1 VGPGTTVASRRTAG
15 SKAAIQSAAA
25 VAAMRRGELWW
36 ARLAL
41 PARRSPVVL
50 VSRDAAYMVRLSVT
64 VAEVSMVVRAIPSE
78 VALGQR
84 DGMPRPCV
92 INTDNLVTIPKAL
105 LESHIASLGTAKLE
119 QLDAALRFSLSL
131 A

>member
-1 VGPGTTVASRRTAG
+1 
-15 SKAAIQSAAA
+15 
-25 VAAMRRGELWW
+25 MRRGEIWW

-41 PARRSPVVL
+41 PAGRRPVAL
-50 VSRDAAYMVRLSVT
+50 VSRDAAYLIRSSVT
-64 VAEVSMVVRAIPSE
+64 VAEVSTVVRAIPSE
-78 VALGQR
+78 VTLGTR

-105 LESHIASLGTAKLE
+105 LESHIASLSKTKLE
-119 QLDAALRFSLSL
+119 QLDAALQFSLGL

>member
-1 VGPGTTVASRRTAG
+1 
-15 SKAAIQSAAA
+15 
-25 VAAMRRGELWW
+25 MRRGEIWW

-41 PARRSPVVL
+41 PAGRRPVAL
-50 VSRDAAYMVRLSVT
+50 VSRGAAYLIRSSVT
-64 VAEVSMVVRAIPSE
+64 VAEVSTVVRAIPSE
-78 VALGQR
+78 VTLGTR

-105 LESHIASLGTAKLE
+105 LESHIVSLSKTKLK
-119 QLDAALRFSLSL
+119 QLDAALQFSLGL